1 MYLRTKRP
9 RFWVAADFD
18 QSELPHR
25 YSGHSLLHPL
35 DQGNIFVIGTYYR
48 PPSSNI
54 SNFLEKLECV
64 LKIFRRK
71 FSHLKLNICGD
82 FNLNLLRERENIGIH
97 KYVILQLSHKL
108 SLIILK
114 PARVITSSATLIHH
128 IWTNDSIASVSGV
141 IPCNVSDHFPIFS
154 WANLNN
160 SFLNDRTFETVNFRK
175 LNMLNKLMKQVL
187 MKQVLCLHLKLYK
200 RSHKITKHKKKTFFP
215 LEKKAKLID
224 KS

>member
-1 MYLRTKRP
+1 MIGSSAAQYYVQKKANKRFCITSLSAKINVIAWSAEYNKPWFYVYLRTKRP

-97 KYVILQLSHKL
+97 KYVIL
-108 SLIILK
+108 
-114 PARVITSSATLIHH
+114 
-128 IWTNDSIASVSGV
+128 
-141 IPCNVSDHFPIFS
+141 
-154 WANLNN
+154 
-160 SFLNDRTFETVNFRK
+160 
-175 LNMLNKLMKQVL
+175 
-187 MKQVLCLHLKLYK
+187 
-200 RSHKITKHKKKTFFP
+200 
-215 LEKKAKLID
+215 
-224 KS
+224 